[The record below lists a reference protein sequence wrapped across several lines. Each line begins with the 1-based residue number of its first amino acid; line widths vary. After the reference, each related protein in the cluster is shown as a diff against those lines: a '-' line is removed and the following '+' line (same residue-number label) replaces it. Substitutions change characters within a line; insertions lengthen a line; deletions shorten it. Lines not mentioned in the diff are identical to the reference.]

1 MKMVMSDAAKLA
13 EKLRELGLTLSI
25 AESCTGG
32 MISSMLTELPGA
44 SEFFLGSAVT
54 YSNDSKIDILNVC
67 TETLKE
73 YGAVSKETA
82 KEMAIGARTIF
93 RSDISASVT
102 GIAGPSG
109 GTESKPLGLVFI
121 AVFDGTDLRV
131 FENHFEGYRK
141 DIQHAAAI
149 EVISIIS
156 ELIG

>member
-13 EKLRELGLTLSI
+13 EKLRALGLTLSI

-82 KEMAIGARTIF
+82 KEMAIGARTVF
-93 RSDISASVT
+93 GSDISASVT

-121 AVFDGTDLRV
+121 AAFDGTDLRV
-131 FENHFEGYRK
+131 FENHFEGSRK
-141 DIQHAAAI
+141 DIQRAAAVK
-149 EVISIIS
+149 VISIIS